1 MKTKMLAACMLA
13 AITFSLFS
21 CDWVS
26 KKKNISLAGKW
37 KITGIADSSVSG
49 ANGQSFFIG
58 FNVDSSNAVVSFGAD
73 SSITY
78 TANNEQK
85 SDTAKYYTDEGLH
98 IIYVHGANGNKI
110 DTFPV
115 LSLTDTLLTVVKD
128 RVHITL
134 KRLP

>member
-13 AITFSLFS
+13 AIIFSLFS
-21 CDWVS
+21 CGWFS
-26 KKKNISLAGKW
+26 KKENISLAGKW
-37 KITGIADSSVSG
+37 KVTAIADSSTG
-49 ANGQSFFIG
+49 NYGKSFFSD
-58 FNVDSSNAVVSFGAD
+58 FNGDSSNAVVSFGTD

-78 TANNEQK
+78 TANKEQE
-85 SDTAKYYTDEGLH
+85 SDTAKYYTDKGLH
-98 IIYVHGANGNKI
+98 IIYVQDNHGNKV

-128 RVHITL
+128 SVHITL